1 MEFDL
6 PSLNKKDRYKLLT
19 STIVPRPIALV
30 STIDEDGTLNCAPYS
45 FFNAFSEDPPVCVL
59 GIQRRPDLK
68 PKDTSRLIRDGG
80 EFVVNLVDMRI
91 AEGMNISAIDFDPE
105 IDEFDLA
112 GFTPVASR
120 KVAPPRIGEAPVA
133 FECRRTVTLQLSAE
147 RDLVVGE
154 ILHMHAREG
163 LIDPE
168 TLYLD
173 RDQYDVVGRLY
184 ADLYAPLRDVFQLKR
199 WEPDDYLA
207 AHGLDAAGRP
217 IDNDKT

>member
-1 MEFDL
+1 
-6 PSLNKKDRYKLLT
+6 
-19 STIVPRPIALV
+19 
-30 STIDEDGTLNCAPYS
+30 
-45 FFNAFSEDPPVCVL
+45 
-59 GIQRRPDLK
+59 
-68 PKDTSRLIRDGG
+68 
-80 EFVVNLVDMRI
+80 
-91 AEGMNISAIDFDPE
+91 
-105 IDEFDLA
+105 
-112 GFTPVASR
+112 PVASR

-184 ADLYAPLRDVFQLKR
+184 ADLYAPLRDVFRLKR